1 MDRLPDMFEKL
12 GDFRFFTFV
21 EEIGDELIADTKQEI
36 QHAVHTKTNTML
48 QINYASIKIKKKKY
62 SNS

>member
-48 QINYASIKIKKKKY
+48 
-62 SNS
+62 